1 MTGDVVNLRQF
12 RKQKART
19 EKDKTAEQNRISFG
33 RTKAEKQLTRTL
45 NDKASKALDQGK
57 RETCTGRH
65 GRRRIGAP
73 ANAEPLNSI

>member
-19 EKDKTAEQNRISFG
+19 EKDSTADQNRISFG

-57 RETCTGRH
+57 RETS
-65 GRRRIGAP
+65 
-73 ANAEPLNSI
+73 AEPEDGN